1 MQRWVFFNAIT
12 GTKQS
17 LNQQVLEIVR
27 VKIRKQKNVDVES
40 LAKSVREWLEEEVEW
55 VYGNI

>member
-1 MQRWVFFNAIT
+1 MQRWAYFNAIC

-40 LAKSVREWLEEEVEW
+40 LAKSIREWLEEEVE
-55 VYGNI
+55 VNL